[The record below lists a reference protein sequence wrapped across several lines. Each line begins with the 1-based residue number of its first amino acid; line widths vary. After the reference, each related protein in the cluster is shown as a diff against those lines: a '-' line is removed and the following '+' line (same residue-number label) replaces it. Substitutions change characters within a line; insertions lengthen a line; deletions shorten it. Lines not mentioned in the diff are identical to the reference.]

1 MRLLLVCLLLLL
13 VFPSVHA
20 LTLDLEGQ
28 YDQSQTVVVEIE
40 GTVFT
45 PISSSQIQ
53 FFRGHVQTV
62 VNYDIKKLGDRY
74 FVYFITPRNQNN
86 YTLILRDVDTTVNGE
101 RQLVTLEKNFSTTN
115 SSVPY
120 NVRPALIY
128 TDTDFELTFTSFADQ
143 SLNIPLG
150 TPLNSNLTLPSGET
164 SRMFSIN
171 PFTPGLSFF
180 MIGPYA
186 LPVYNSQEVDNT
198 PPISNFVDISPR
210 RIEQVFVRGREPSVH
225 FIVRNIGT
233 EDLNRVVFIYN
244 ESRYTLTPSK
254 VSSIDVNKSI
264 SVNVTLKDF
273 NAVYDDSIQV
283 QAGDESFD
291 IPIRISYNQ
300 TTGTALNATNASVQ
314 GFYCNELGGKICTT
328 GEQCSGSTVTSLS
341 GSCCIGSCTVPEKS
355 SLAWIG
361 YLIGALILVIL
372 VIIGG
377 KYLKARNSQSA
388 PMGLTSRVAKI
399 EKP

>member
-1 MRLLLVCLLLLL
+1 MRLLLVCVLLLL

-20 LTLDLEGQ
+20 LSLNIAPS
-28 YDQSQTVVVEIE
+28 YDQSETVVVEIE

-45 PISSSQIQ
+45 PIASSQIQ
-53 FFRGHVQTV
+53 FLRGHVQTV
-62 VNYDIKKLGDRY
+62 VNYDLQKLGDRY
-74 FVYFITPRNQNN
+74 FIYFVTPRNQNN
-86 YTLILRDVDTTVNGE
+86 YTLILRDVDTTANGE
-101 RQLVTLEKNFSTTN
+101 RQLITLERNFSTTN
-115 SSVPY
+115 QSVPY
-120 NVRPALIY
+120 NVRPALIH
-128 TDTDFELTFTSFADQ
+128 TDTDFQLTFTSFMDQ
-143 SLNIPLG
+143 PVNIPLG
-150 TPLNSNLTLPSGET
+150 SPLNSNLTLPSGET
-164 SRMFSIN
+164 LHTFSIGT
-171 PFTPGLSFF
+171 FAPGLSFF

-186 LPVYNSQEVDNT
+186 LPIYNSEEVDNT

-210 RIEQVFVRGREPSVH
+210 RIEHVFVRGREPSVT

-233 EDLNRVVFIYN
+233 EELSRVVFVYN
-244 ESRYTLTPSK
+244 ESRYTLKPAR
-254 VSSIDVNKSI
+254 VDSIDVNKSI

-273 NAVYDDSIQV
+273 NAVYDDSIRV
-283 QAGDESFD
+283 EAGDESFD
-291 IPIRISYNQ
+291 IPVRISYNQ
-300 TTGTALNATNASVQ
+300 TAPSTLNATNASVQ

-341 GSCCIGSCTVPEKS
+341 GSCCIGSCSVPEKS

-377 KYLKARNSQSA
+377 KYLKARTPKGST
-388 PMGLTSRVAKI
+388 GLAGRVAKL